1 MRRRPRRLL
10 VSALFT
16 GLCAGSWIAPSWGQ
30 EVDDTPRY
38 RSSRP
43 YQSEVEAANPRP
55 SNFHVA
61 GGLDVRD
68 QYFFR
73 GYNRASSGVIIQP
86 YFDLGYTIYRDENLA
101 ITPHAGA
108 WFNFTETKGPEN
120 PEHWNEFRPSGGFA
134 FESRGFT
141 VDLQYVMYKSPS
153 ELFGRSE
160 EVGATLS
167 YDDRRFWPASSPI
180 VALNPSVAYFWE
192 FDDNKDGEED
202 SWFGVSLEPE
212 LHPVHFGKVPVVFS
226 FPLAF
231 GGSWDG
237 YYFDDHGGVDQ
248 AGYWTAGVKAGVDLV
263 AKPQFR
269 CRLEAEVDYI
279 RLLAD
284 SVERANGGDNDDITL
299 RFGIHFRT

>member
-16 GLCAGSWIAPSWGQ
+16 GLCAGSWVAPIFGQ
-30 EVDDTPRY
+30 EADDTPRY

-43 YQSEVEAANPRP
+43 YESEVEAANPGP

-61 GGLDVRD
+61 GGVDVRD

-73 GYNRASSGVIIQP
+73 GYNRSSSGVIIQP

-101 ITPHAGA
+101 VTPHAGA
-108 WFNFTETKGPEN
+108 WFNFAEDSGPEN
-120 PEHWNEFRPSGGFA
+120 PTHWNEFRPSGGFA
-134 FESRGFT
+134 VESHGFT
-141 VDLQYVMYKSPS
+141 VDVQYVMYKSPS
-153 ELFGRSE
+153 EAFGRSE
-160 EVGATLS
+160 EVGATVS

-180 VALNPSVAYFWE
+180 VSLNPSVAYFWE
-192 FDDNKDGEED
+192 FDDNKDGERD
-202 SWFGVSLEPE
+202 SYFGVSLEPE
-212 LHPVHFGKVPVVFS
+212 LHPINFCRVPVTFS
-226 FPLAF
+226 FPLTF

-248 AGYWTAGVKAGVDLV
+248 AGFWTAGLKAAVDL
-263 AKPQFR
+263 PTGDRFR

-279 RLLAD
+279 RLMAD
-284 SVERANGGDNDDITL
+284 SVERANGGDRDDITFRVGL
-299 RFGIHFRT
+299 AFRT